1 MLPWRRCLCAALLA
15 LAPGCASSPTLPPA
29 TQLQKRELQTR
40 VYDAAEARLVLKAVV
55 NTLLDE
61 GYLIDD
67 SNTELGVITASL
79 SASSRSLWDRAMSVM
94 SWGQHGGGKLKV
106 VEMTANVEAYGSRTR
121 VRLSARLVETSGE
134 HSKVRLVEEPAFYQ
148 NLFAKLD
155 KSLFLL
161 AEKM

>member
-1 MLPWRRCLCAALLA
+1 
-15 LAPGCASSPTLPPA
+15 
-29 TQLQKRELQTR
+29 
-40 VYDAAEARLVLKAVV
+40 VL
-55 NTLLDE
+55 
-61 GYLIDD
+61 
-67 SNTELGVITASL
+67 
-79 SASSRSLWDRAMSVM
+79 
-94 SWGQHGGGKLKV
+94 
-106 VEMTANVEAYGSRTR
+106 EMTANVEAYGSRTR